1 MLNIL
6 LKIYERN
13 DKTLEKSKFKLECEI
28 VKTEKIIESIYK
40 FTIKAPEIANVA
52 RAGQFLEIQVSK
64 TGEVFLRRPISIYN
78 IDKTNGIVEFIF
90 QVKGKGTQILS
101 NKKVGD
107 SINILGPLGNGVFSI
122 EKYRK
127 VAIIGGGIGTYPLY
141 ELSKELKQTSDEVT
155 MYMGFR
161 NKDLVTLEKE
171 FEGVTDRVVITTDD
185 GSYKQKGFALDVL
198 KQDCEKEKPDMIFAC
213 GPLPMLKAVQTF
225 ANENNIRCEMSL
237 EERMGCGIYAC
248 VGCNVRI
255 VTENPDEVKY
265 KYVCTNGPV
274 FNSKEVIL

>member
-1 MLNIL
+1 M
-6 LKIYERN
+6 
-13 DKTLEKSKFKLECEI
+13 EKRKFKLECKI
-28 VKTEKIIESIYK
+28 LKTEKIIDGIYK

-52 RAGQFLEIQVSK
+52 KAGQFLEIQVSK

-78 IDKTNGIVEFIF
+78 INKELGEIEFIF
-90 QVKGKGTQILS
+90 QVKGKGTDLLS
-101 NKKVGD
+101 SRKVGETLA
-107 SINILGPLGNGVFSI
+107 ILGPLGNGAFSVGNY
-122 EKYRK
+122 KK

-141 ELSKELKQTSDEVT
+141 ELAKELKEKCDDVT

-161 NKDLVTLEKE
+161 NKELVTLEKE
-171 FEGVTDRVVITTDD
+171 FEEVTNRVVITTDD

-198 KQDCEKEKPDMIFAC
+198 KEDCKKEKPDIIFAC
-213 GPLPMLKAVQTF
+213 GPLPMLKAVQSF
-225 ANENNIRCEMSL
+225 ANENDIKCEMSL

-248 VGCNVRI
+248 VGCNVRV

-274 FNSKEVIL
+274 FSSKEVII